1 MKLPMSPH
9 MASTPQEAAS
19 AITASRVEASLSLGR
34 TPIGSAHSSPD
45 VCWAISGI
53 PMAAFNFA
61 ILRKGSDP
69 DPQIDTVR
77 QTFAGRSIPFVWWV
91 RQEDSQDGLETD
103 LRSHGLDYA
112 GEESIGM
119 VSALPAQPVLTRGRA
134 PITVESVLEPRA
146 VRPPLRHRARTRSR
160 T

>member
-1 MKLPMSPH
+1 
-9 MASTPQEAAS
+9 
-19 AITASRVEASLSLGR
+19 
-34 TPIGSAHSSPD
+34 
-45 VCWAISGI
+45 
-53 PMAAFNFA
+53 MAAFNFA

-119 VSALPAQPVLTRGRA
+119 VSALPAQPKLTRGRA
-134 PITVESVLEPRA
+134 PTSVESVLEPRDI
-146 VRPPLRHRARTRSR
+146 RTWFAILLESVGG
-160 T
+160 TLDEQTMALATTVFSHLANDPASGWHL

>member
-1 MKLPMSPH
+1 H
-9 MASTPQEAAS
+9 MAPTPQEAAS

-61 ILRKGSDP
+61 IRLGRAPDP
-69 DPQIDTVR
+69 DSQIDTVR
-77 QTFAGRSIPFVWWV
+77 QTFAGRSMPFVWWV

-103 LRSHGLDYA
+103 LRRHGLDYD

-119 VSALPAQPVLTRGRA
+119 AIALPAQPELTRGRKSIA
-134 PITVESVLEPRA
+134 VERVVEPRDI
-146 VRPPLRHRARTRSR
+146 RTWLAI
-160 T
+160 